1 MRQAH
6 FLEVALPE
14 RGFRVLEGGGH
25 IVAIIRENSLETNS
39 RFPNTDWYNEGNEV
53 IDETTPEGKALV
65 EKLLVLSPFYKLIRD
80 SEGNIIDAEDDLEA
94 RQAWELEEQQR
105 REDWERTRPP
115 TEQER
120 IEALEF
126 ALLDLL
132 FQGGDM

>member
-1 MRQAH
+1 M
-6 FLEVALPE
+6 
-14 RGFRVLEGGGH
+14 
-25 IVAIIRENSLETNS
+25 
-39 RFPNTDWYNEGNEV
+39 FPNIDWYNEGNEV

-65 EKLLVLSPFYKLIRD
+65 EKLLALAPFYKLIRD

-94 RQAWELEEQQR
+94 RQAWELEEQLGQ
-105 REDWERTRPP
+105 EEWERTRPP

>member
-1 MRQAH
+1 M
-6 FLEVALPE
+6 
-14 RGFRVLEGGGH
+14 
-25 IVAIIRENSLETNS
+25 AIIRENSLETNS

-53 IDETTPEGKALV
+53 IDETTPEGRALV
-65 EKLLVLSPFYKLIRD
+65 EKLLTLSPFYKLIRD

-94 RQAWELEEQQR
+94 RQAWELEEQLRQ
-105 REDWERTRPP
+105 EECERTRPP

-126 ALLDLL
+126 ALLDLI